1 VYDNLHLRFELAP
14 PYAAAEEALAQ
25 APAFAAYGGEPDELG
40 RVRTHFR
47 GLRIEYWPGQHW
59 GQVRGSLHTFAHGP
73 NSNGGLFAAADVA
86 RACTELAEA
95 LSLPPSALV
104 VRKLEAGVN
113 LEVST
118 SPRRFLEHLHH
129 HKNSPFLPTPPPP
142 GVARPLEYAAYHAS
156 YRLKF
161 YDKGT
166 YLARQGYPLAK
177 GRYLLRFEMVFTRAR
192 NLLQLTGRPRLT
204 LADLPAPDVMTTLA
218 THLHK
223 HWHLS
228 TRHLEMNC
236 TDLSCADM
244 TLFFAGQNLRYWEAA
259 RVSTPPATFRRYK
272 ARYRKLHQD
281 AAQLEGPHPYDLL
294 LPKHLE
300 ALLPQEQPHMALLKS
315 DTLCHTC
322 NQLEVEVNDG
332 ARRDR
337 IMLIEVPLLLA
348 A

>member
-14 PYAAAEEALAQ
+14 PYKEAEEALAR
-25 APAFAAYGGEPDELG
+25 APAFAATTGEPDELG
-40 RVRTHFR
+40 RVRVQFH

-73 NSNGGLFAAADVA
+73 NSNGGLFAASEVA
-86 RACTELAEA
+86 RACTELAAA
-95 LSLPPSALV
+95 LNLPPSALV

-113 LEVST
+113 LNVPT
-118 SPRRFLEHLHH
+118 PPRRFLEQLHH

-166 YLARQGYPLAK
+166 YLARQGQPLPK
-177 GRYLLRFEMVFTRAR
+177 GRHLLRFEMVFTRAR
-192 NLLQLTGRPRLT
+192 NLLKLTGRSRLT
-204 LADLPAPDVMTTLA
+204 LADLPAPDVMATLA
-218 THLHK
+218 AHLHQ

-236 TDLSCADM
+236 TNLSCADV
-244 TLFFAGQNLRYWEAA
+244 TLLFAAENPRYWEATRA
-259 RVSTPPATFRRYK
+259 AAPPATYRRYK
-272 ARYRKLHQD
+272 ARYRKLHKQ
-281 AAQLEGPHPYDLL
+281 AVEREGAHPYDLL

-300 ALLPQEQPHMALLKS
+300 ALLPQGQSNMAVLKS

-322 NQLEVEVNDG
+322 NQLEVEFKGEVQREG
-332 ARRDR
+332 
-337 IMLIEVPLLLA
+337 IMLSEVSLLLA